1 LAGPI
6 WFDHAP
12 FSPWIRR
19 GNYWLDEF
27 SDEGRHVEDAIGGV
41 TYRLLGAAA
50 CNGIAVPELVT
61 GQVEIKPVV
70 IRTRTGNGRL
80 MY

>member
-1 LAGPI
+1 VAGPI

-19 GNYWLDEF
+19 GNYWRDEF
-27 SDEGRHVEDAIGGV
+27 ADVGREIENTIGEA
-41 TYRLLGAAA
+41 TYCLAGAAA

-70 IRTRTGNGRL
+70 IRATAGSGRL